1 MMLLN
6 HIAIIVSSEDGIDFY
21 KQLGFDEQ
29 SREIRPVA
37 HDELIYLSN
46 GITVLEIYKDS
57 THPKRVTNPEA
68 LGLRHIGFQVE
79 NLEKFLDD
87 VKMVAQIKEDKKGRF
102 LFLNDPDLLPIEIR
116 EVKPSFPKE

>member
-6 HIAIIVSSEDGIDFY
+6 HIAIIVSSEKGIDFY
-21 KQLGFDEQ
+21 KQLGFEEV
-29 SREIRPVA
+29 SREVRPAA

-46 GITVLEIYKDS
+46 GITMLEIYKDS
-57 THPKRVTNPEA
+57 THPVRVTNPEA

-79 NLEKFLDD
+79 NIERFLND
-87 VKMVAQIKEDKKGRF
+87 VKMIATIKEDKKGRF
-102 LFLNDPDLLPIEIR
+102 IFLNDPDLLPIEIR